1 MNKSEL
7 IEEISKQ
14 LDIPYKKADTVVNL
28 IFGSIVDAMKNNR
41 RVEVRGFGSFVM
53 RDYKPYVGRNPKS
66 GNKIHVKAK
75 RLPFFKAGKDI
86 RDRLNSKS

>member
-7 IEEISKQ
+7 IDELSRQ
-14 LDIPYKKADTVVNL
+14 LDIPYKKADKIVNA
-28 IFGSIVDAMKNNR
+28 IFESIEDAMKKGD

-53 RDYKPYVGRNPKS
+53 RDYRPYIGRNPKS
-66 GNKIHVKAK
+66 GEKIQVKAK

-86 RDRLNSKS
+86 KDRVNSRK

>member
-7 IEEISKQ
+7 IEEISEQ

-28 IFGSIVDAMKNNR
+28 IFGSIVDAMENNR

-75 RLPFFKAGKDI
+75 RLPFFKTGKDI

>member
-7 IEEISKQ
+7 IDVLSRQ
-14 LDIPYKKADTVVNL
+14 LDIPYKKADKIVNA
-28 IFGSIVDAMKNNR
+28 IFGSIEDAMKKGD

-53 RDYKPYVGRNPKS
+53 RDYRPYIGRNPKS
-66 GNKIHVKAK
+66 GEKIQVKAK

-86 RDRLNSKS
+86 KDRVNSRK